1 MNTRHHM
8 LCSKF
13 TSYSQLIVKLVPIS
27 YFLGTTTFSCAVVIE
42 SIWAGRLKPS
52 LLLYMPSIDD
62 DDKLNIDTPIFVA
75 NIAFQMCALIVLS
88 TCDAIIHLT
97 FLNVP
102 LLATIIVADI
112 AESEGKLNKGPV
124 NRIAVKRHLVAIIR
138 KHKEYKE

>member
-1 MNTRHHM
+1 
-8 LCSKF
+8 
-13 TSYSQLIVKLVPIS
+13 
-27 YFLGTTTFSCAVVIE
+27 
-42 SIWAGRLKPS
+42 
-52 LLLYMPSIDD
+52 MPSIDD

-88 TCDAIIHLT
+88 ACDAIIHLT